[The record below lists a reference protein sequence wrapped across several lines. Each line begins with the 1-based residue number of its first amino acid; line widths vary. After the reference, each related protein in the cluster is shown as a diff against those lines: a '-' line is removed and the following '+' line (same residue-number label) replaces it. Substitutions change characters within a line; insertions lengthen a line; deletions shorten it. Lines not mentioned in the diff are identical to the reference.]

1 MLILCG
7 IRIFNMFKYIESMS
21 LVSLKLQHNRYY
33 ADKLVF
39 ELDTLNN
46 VLCIQD
52 RLLMLVIYERNKL
65 ISARFKTSLKY
76 LEVAMVVVVS
86 YEIKCGSCVW
96 FICQLYSNTC
106 GLG

>member
-1 MLILCG
+1 MVQ
-7 IRIFNMFKYIESMS
+7 S
-21 LVSLKLQHNRYY
+21 LF

-86 YEIKCGSCVW
+86 YEIKCGNCV
-96 FICQLYSNTC
+96 
-106 GLG
+106 